1 MKPRTPPTYE
11 FISYEP
17 RLRPL
22 ILELQKNLW
31 SSSTDLNAAYFD
43 WKYVRNPYLKEPLIY
58 LGMCD
63 GKPIG
68 MRGFFGVQWEGGNPA
83 RQTVCLYADDM
94 VIAPEHRGKGL
105 MSQIMHAALADLAD
119 KNFSHAFNLSAGAPT
134 LRSSL
139 SMGWRSAGWA
149 QPVRRRSWSALMQTG
164 LMMVEHKGPSLQG
177 RLPSLVASARRS
189 VRGLAANRIH
199 RHLRNNPAIRLEH
212 GPRCAEMAELVA
224 RIGTNGKIRHV
235 RDSEYLHWRFQ
246 NPLGRYWFLFW
257 MEERLDGYLVLQ
269 EYTSDRAD
277 RIRLNI
283 VDWEGITPAIQS
295 GLLEAAVVFANDRP
309 LWMWAATLP
318 QLAADMLKQR
328 GFRMRGTEPA
338 LPAPPSV
345 LVRPLRHD
353 LADGEWQLAGQ
364 SLLDLA
370 NWDLRML
377 YSMHG

>member
-1 MKPRTPPTYE
+1 MTPRTSWTYE
-11 FISYEP
+11 VIAYEP
-17 RLRPL
+17 QLKPL

-31 SSSTDLNAAYFD
+31 SSSATLNAAYFD
-43 WKYVRNPYLKEPLIY
+43 WKYERNPYVKEPLIY
-58 LGMCD
+58 LAMYD

-68 MRGFFGVQWEGGNPA
+68 MRGFFGVRWETSNPA

-94 VIAPEHRGKGL
+94 VIAREHRGKGL
-105 MSQIMHAALADLAD
+105 MSQIMHAAFRDLSGRS
-119 KNFSHAFNLSAGAPT
+119 FSHAFSLSASAPT

-149 QPVRRRSWSALMQTG
+149 QPIRRQTWSALAQRA
-164 LMMVEHKGPSLQG
+164 LSMVEQRGPSLQG
-177 RLPSLVASARRS
+177 PSLVASARQS
-189 VRGLAANRIH
+189 LRGLGANRID

-212 GPRCAEMAELVA
+212 APRCAEMAELVA
-224 RIGTNGKIRHV
+224 RIRTNGKIRHV
-235 RDSEYLHWRFQ
+235 RDSEYFHWRFQ
-246 NPLGRYWFLFW
+246 NPLSRYWFLFW
-257 MEERLDGYLVLQ
+257 IEERLDGYLVLQ

-283 VDWEGITPAIQS
+283 VDWEGITPAVQS
-295 GLLEAAVVFANDRP
+295 GLLEAAVVFANNRP
-309 LWMWAATLP
+309 LWIWAATLP

-328 GFRMRGTEPA
+328 AFRMRGTPPD

-353 LADGEWQLAGQ
+353 PPDGEWQLAGQ
-364 SLLDLA
+364 PMLDLA
-370 NWDLRML
+370 HWDLRML